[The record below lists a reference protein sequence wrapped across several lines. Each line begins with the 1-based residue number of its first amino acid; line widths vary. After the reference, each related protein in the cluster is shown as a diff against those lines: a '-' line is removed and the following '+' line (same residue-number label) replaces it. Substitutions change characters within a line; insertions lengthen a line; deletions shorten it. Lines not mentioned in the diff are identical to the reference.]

1 MIEAKCLCGAVR
13 IEVPSAPETVTS
25 CNCEA
30 CRRYGSLWTYYTL
43 DQVRIS
49 GETVGYARHDIPD
62 QPEPM
67 LALHH
72 CPTCGC
78 VTHWTSLNDTPRMG
92 VNVRLMPAEVLAAA
106 RVKRLDGA
114 RTWEIIEDPD
124 WSVTFT

>member
-1 MIEAKCLCGAVR
+1 MTEARCLCGGVR
-13 IEVPSAPETVTS
+13 IETPSAPETVTA

-30 CRRYGSLWTYYTL
+30 CRRTGALWAYYPD
-43 DQVRIS
+43 DQVQVS
-49 GETVGYARHDIPD
+49 GETVGYGRRDIPD

-78 VTHWTSLNDTPRMG
+78 MTHWVSLNDTPRMG
-92 VNVRLMPAEVLAAA
+92 VNARLMPAEVLAAA
-106 RVKRLDGA
+106 AVKWLDGA
-114 RTWEIIEDPD
+114 RTWEVIEDRD